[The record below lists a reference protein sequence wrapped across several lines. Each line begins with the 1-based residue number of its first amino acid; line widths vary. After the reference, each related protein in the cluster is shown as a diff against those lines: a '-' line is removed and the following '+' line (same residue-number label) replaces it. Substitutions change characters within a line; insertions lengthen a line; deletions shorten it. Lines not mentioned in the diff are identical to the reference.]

1 MIQKRAAVYSPYL
14 DTIGG
19 GEVYTAAV
27 TQCLMKN
34 EFEVDL
40 FWNSKN
46 IIARLRNFLGID
58 ISQASINVS
67 GFRLFS
73 QQGKIIEKIN
83 LTKKYDLIF
92 YVSDG
97 SIPFLFSKKNI
108 LHFQIPM
115 HGVKGHSLVN
125 RIKLMRIHQVI
136 CNSQFTKKII
146 DKEYHLESEVIYPPI
161 NIAVKKVKKN
171 NIILSVGRFTQ
182 IMHDKRQDV
191 LLQAFK
197 ELVDEGLSGW
207 KLVFVGSSAEGKDM
221 INSLKTFS
229 ASYPVEILTDIKHS
243 ELEEEY
249 ARAKIFWH
257 AAGYG
262 IDQEKNPERV
272 EHFGIATAESM
283 AAGCVPIVIN
293 KGGQPEIVK
302 NGENGYLWDSLDSLK
317 NRTLQL
323 IRSPEVMKKL
333 AAQAGITSRNF
344 SKVTFNKNFTRVIS
358 E

>member
-27 TQCLMKN
+27 IQCLIGN
-34 EFEVDL
+34 GFGVDL
-40 FWNSKN
+40 FWNSEN

-58 ISQASINVS
+58 IFQTAINVS

-73 QQGKIIEKIN
+73 QKGKIIEKIN

-97 SIPFLFSKKNI
+97 SIPFLFSQMNI

-115 HGVKGHSLVN
+115 HGVKGRSLVN

-136 CNSQFTKKII
+136 CNSRFTKGVI

-161 NIAVKKVKKN
+161 NITVKKAKKN

-182 IMHDKRQDV
+182 SMHDKRQDV
-191 LLQAFK
+191 LLQTFK

-207 KLVFVGSSAEGKDM
+207 KLVLVGSSAEGKDM

-229 ASYPVEILTDIKHS
+229 AGYPVEILTDIKHP

-249 ARAKIFWH
+249 ARAKIYWH

>member
-1 MIQKRAAVYSPYL
+1 MRQKQAAVYSPYL

-27 TQCLMKN
+27 TQCLIGN
-34 EFEVDL
+34 GFEVDL

-46 IIARLRNFLGID
+46 IIARLKNFLGID
-58 ISQASINVS
+58 ISQVEINIS

-73 QQGKIIEKIN
+73 HRGKIIEKIN
-83 LTKKYDLIF
+83 LTKTYDLVF

-115 HGVKGHSLVN
+115 HEVNGHSLVN
-125 RIKLMRIHQVI
+125 RMKFARIHHVV
-136 CNSQFTKKII
+136 CNSRFTKGII
-146 DKEYHLESEVIYPPI
+146 DREYHLDSEVIYPPI
-161 NIAVKKVKKN
+161 NIAVKKEKKK
-171 NIILSVGRFTQ
+171 NIILSVGRFTRS
-182 IMHDKRQDV
+182 MHDKRQDV
-191 LLQAFK
+191 LLQTFK

-207 KLVFVGSSAEGKDM
+207 KLVFVGSSAEGKEM
-221 INSLKTFS
+221 IATLIKHSS
-229 ASYPVEILTDIKHS
+229 GYPVEIRTDIKHPQ
-243 ELEEEY
+243 LEEEY

-302 NGENGYLWDSLDSLK
+302 NGEDGYLWETPQSLK

-323 IRSPEVMKKL
+323 IRSPEEMKNFASNAKK
-333 AAQAGITSRNF
+333 TSQRF
-344 SKVTFNKNFTRVIS
+344 SKERFCQEILNLLS
-358 E
+358 A